1 MNNGANKNETR
12 PAITDKEYAA
22 ESRLLEGVPRVNVG
36 ALLIPP
42 IWGPAHGIWATIVFY
57 PLWIVADTCF
67 VNAIA
72 YRSALAI
79 IVGVAVFVL
88 LSAATVAFAIISQPF
103 ALHRALEMGISKE
116 RYLKR
121 QKAWAVAGIVVGGIA
136 IAAATY
142 YNLFMNP
149 DLASVFGG

>member
-1 MNNGANKNETR
+1 MSSNANRNAKA
-12 PAITDKEYAA
+12 AITEEQYAA
-22 ESRLLEGVPRVNVG
+22 EARLLEGVPRVNIA
-36 ALLIPP
+36 ALLMPP

-67 VNAIA
+67 VNAFA
-72 YRSALAI
+72 YRTPLSIALGI
-79 IVGVAVFVL
+79 IVFVL
-88 LSAATVAFAIISQPF
+88 LSAATVAFSIISQPF
-103 ALHRALEMGISKE
+103 ALHRALEMGVSKE

-121 QKAWAVAGIVVGGIA
+121 QRIWAAVGIVVGALA

-149 DLASVFGG
+149 QLSGLIG

>member
-1 MNNGANKNETR
+1 MNSGNKRSETQA
-12 PAITDKEYAA
+12 AITDEQYAA

-36 ALLIPP
+36 ALLMPP

-67 VNAIA
+67 VNAIV

-79 IVGVAVFVL
+79 IAGVAVFVL
-88 LSAATVAFAIISQPF
+88 LSAATVAFAIVSQPF
-103 ALHRALEMGISKE
+103 ALHRALEMGVSKE

-121 QKAWAVAGIVVGGIA
+121 QKAWAIAGVIVGGIA

-149 DLASVFGG
+149 DLAGVFGG

>member
-1 MNNGANKNETR
+1 MNSGNKRSETQA
-12 PAITDKEYAA
+12 AITDEQYAA

-36 ALLIPP
+36 ALLMPP

-67 VNAIA
+67 VNAIV

-79 IVGVAVFVL
+79 IAGVAVFVL
-88 LSAATVAFAIISQPF
+88 LSAATVAFAIVSQPF
-103 ALHRALEMGISKE
+103 ALHRALEMGVSKE

-121 QKAWAVAGIVVGGIA
+121 QKAWAVAGVIVGGIA

-149 DLASVFGG
+149 DLAGVFGG